1 MASLQTWVPGIE
13 PGSDFSL
20 ANIPFGIVTTPSDS
34 SPHAAT
40 AIGSHILDLK
50 VLSEQ
55 PEFSSLFP
63 SLKDYSHVFSHPS
76 LNAFAALGRSV
87 HREVRSTI
95 QDLLSEATKHPAF
108 LKDNTALRE
117 KALVP
122 INKAKTHLPMEIGD
136 YTDFYAGYHHAFG
149 VGSMWR
155 GPANAL
161 QPNYLHLPVGYHGRA
176 SSIVVSGTP
185 IVRPTGQLIT
195 DPAAEGPKQ
204 PVVLPCRKLDIELE
218 LGCFVARGNEM
229 GTAIDVDKA
238 EEDHIFGY
246 VLVNDWSARDIQN
259 WEYVPLGPFNGKN
272 FATTIS
278 PWVVTP
284 DALEGFRAESIE
296 VPERPEVQEYLRE
309 KRKDNVFDI
318 KCEVDLTSKCANTR
332 CIRPPPRSLLL
343 TVVASPR
350 GRHHYHLSCLY
361 QEPHLV
367 VPSDARSSHAGR
379 LSDADGRHARV
390 WHHQRHQ
397 VVRVRQSARDV
408 TRRQEGGS
416 LVRHGRSQIP
426 ERWRHHH
433 PAGIVRRGRQQ
444 GRIWPVHWENLHRA
458 WSIDPNKMRQESTSL
473 NSRHCCKSTCHS
485 ILCLRRYRC
494 RYEKHSQARTKV
506 KVRRGASTFF
516 ASRIRVPPRT
526 STSVAAI

>member
-1 MASLQTWVPGIE
+1 MSSLQTWVPGVE
-13 PGSDFSL
+13 PESDFSL
-20 ANIPFGIVTTPSDS
+20 ANIPFGIVTTASDS

-40 AIGSHILDLK
+40 AIGSHIIDLK

-55 PEFSSLFP
+55 PEFPSLFP
-63 SLKDYSHVFSHPS
+63 SLKDHSHVFSSPS

-108 LKDNTALRE
+108 LKDNTTLRE
-117 KALVP
+117 KAVVP
-122 INKAKTHLPMEIGD
+122 MNKAKTHLPMEIGD

-185 IVRPTGQLIT
+185 VIRPTGQLIA
-195 DPAAEGPKQ
+195 DPTAEGPKQ
-204 PVVLPCRKLDIELE
+204 PVVLPSRRLDIELE

-229 GTAIDVDKA
+229 GTSIDVDKA

-246 VLVNDWSARDIQN
+246 VLVNDWSARDLQN

-284 DALEGFRAESIE
+284 DALEGFRTEGIE
-296 VPERPEVQEYLRE
+296 VPERPEVQKYLKE

-318 KCEVDLTSKCANTR
+318 KCEVDLTSKCPIPHRIFAADCR
-332 CIRPPPRSLLL
+332 CQPPRVIPPP
-343 TVVASPR
+343 
-350 GRHHYHLSCLY
+350 
-361 QEPHLV
+361 
-367 VPSDARSSHAGR
+367 
-379 LSDADGRHARV
+379 
-390 WHHQRHQ
+390 
-397 VVRVRQSARDV
+397 
-408 TRRQEGGS
+408 S
-416 LVRHGRSQIP
+416 LVSLP
-426 ERWRHHH
+426 
-433 PAGIVRRGRQQ
+433 
-444 GRIWPVHWENLHRA
+444 RISSGP
-458 WSIDPNKMRQESTSL
+458 SL
-473 NSRHCCKSTCHS
+473 
-485 ILCLRRYRC
+485 RC
-494 RYEKHSQARTKV
+494 SLITH
-506 KVRRGASTFF
+506 
-516 ASRIRVPPRT
+516 
-526 STSVAAI
+526 